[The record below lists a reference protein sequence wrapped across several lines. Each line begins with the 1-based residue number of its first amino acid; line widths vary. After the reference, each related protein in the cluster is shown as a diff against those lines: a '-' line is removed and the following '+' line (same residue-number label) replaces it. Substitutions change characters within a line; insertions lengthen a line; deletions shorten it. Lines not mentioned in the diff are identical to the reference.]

1 MTKCP
6 SLPHTD
12 GSVVFARMCK
22 CTPPSNTCF
31 RGPPKSTLQTTY
43 RSVQPFLHSSRHT
56 VHILYNGPPLPIQ
69 NCPFA
74 REIWTPSNTWFIEL
88 TRVHKPNG
96 ISIGSA
102 VFCGTDDRDR
112 HAARRTDHATR
123 SVAIGRLY
131 VVLQCGLTTY
141 YRCKCLCCC
150 HRGKSVAR
158 DYSVHLMNGDSASD
172 GRQRS
177 HQTNSF

>member
-1 MTKCP
+1 MH
-6 SLPHTD
+6 PHLIRA
-12 GSVVFARMCK
+12 SVVH
-22 CTPPSNTCF
+22 
-31 RGPPKSTLQTTY
+31 
-43 RSVQPFLHSSRHT
+43 RSPRSKRHIDRFSRYSHSSRHT
-56 VHILYNGPPLPIQ
+56 VHILYNRPPLPAQ

-74 REIWTPSNTWFIEL
+74 REIWSPSNTWSLEL

-112 HAARRTDHATR
+112 HAGRRTDHATR

-131 VVLQCGLTTY
+131 VVLQCGLTY
-141 YRCKCLCCC
+141 YRCKCSCCC

-158 DYSVHLMNGDSASD
+158 YYSVYLMNGDSVSD

-177 HQTNSF
+177 NQTNSF